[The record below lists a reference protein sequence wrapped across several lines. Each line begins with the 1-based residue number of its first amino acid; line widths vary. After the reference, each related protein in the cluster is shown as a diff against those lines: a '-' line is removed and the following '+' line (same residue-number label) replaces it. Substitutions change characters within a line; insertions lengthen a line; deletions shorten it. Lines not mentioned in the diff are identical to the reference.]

1 MPGAI
6 DYAKGTIADLLQN
19 KMDISM
25 LVISKSLGKS
35 ADDAD
40 YANKQAHVELAMRM
54 KKRDPGN
61 APNVG
66 DRVAYVIVQAAK
78 GVPAYEKSEDP
89 VYVLE
94 NNLPI
99 DTEYY
104 LTNQL
109 SNPLT
114 RIFEPIIS
122 NPQSLLTGEH
132 TRTVTKVTPTA
143 KAGGIMMFA
152 VKKEKCMGCKTLIA
166 EKDIVK
172 GRSGAPLCSN
182 CVGRE
187 SDIYVSKLHD
197 LNTHQN
203 LFNKLWTEC
212 QRCQGSFHQDVIC
225 SNRDCPIFYK
235 RKKVHIDL
243 LSVQEALQRFSW

>member
-1 MPGAI
+1 MDGAI
-6 DYAKGTIADLLQN
+6 AYAKGTISDLLQN

-54 KKRDPGN
+54 KKRDAGS

-66 DRVAYVIVQAAK
+66 DRVAYVIIQAAK
-78 GVPAYEKSEDP
+78 GTPAYDKSEDP

-122 NPQSLLTGEH
+122 NPQTLLSGDH
-132 TRTVTKVTPTA
+132 TRAVCKVTPTA
-143 KAGGIMMFA
+143 KAGGKEA
-152 VKKEKCMGCKTLIA
+152 VPK
-166 EKDIVK
+166 
-172 GRSGAPLCSN
+172 
-182 CVGRE
+182 
-187 SDIYVSKLHD
+187 VSH
-197 LNTHQN
+197 
-203 LFNKLWTEC
+203 
-212 QRCQGSFHQDVIC
+212 S
-225 SNRDCPIFYK
+225 
-235 RKKVHIDL
+235 
-243 LSVQEALQRFSW
+243 